1 MKMTF
6 LERLSNYL
14 YLLKLKNTKLEFFDE
29 IKAKNWIRNALQVAK
44 NYKKRSWTR
53 NELVKHIKQIRSQ
66 FPYQVEDYT
75 EAKRLYEQYNEVK
88 GHIDYD
94 KLLERLK
101 KGAVIYI
108 TKFTDRYPIK
118 GERYSEYSISV
129 SVGGD
134 DQIGRAI
141 KLYYDDKRDKVVCV
155 HSNKPNSIVF
165 YYDRDYIKQY
175 RFALKKEIRTF
186 WAVREQ
192 LLQLIRFRE
201 YLNEELRKVVNEI
214 YSL

>member
-66 FPYQVEDYT
+66 FPYRVESYT
-75 EAKRLYEQYNEVK
+75 EAKTLYEQYYEMK
-88 GHIDYD
+88 GYVDYD
-94 KLLERLK
+94 KLIERLK
-101 KGAVIYI
+101 KGAVIYL
-108 TKFTDRYPIK
+108 TKFIDRYPIK
-118 GERYSEYSISV
+118 GERYSEYSINV
-129 SVGGD
+129 SVGD
-134 DQIGRAI
+134 NQIGKAV
-141 KLYYDDKRDKVVCV
+141 KLYYDDKRDKIMCLY
-155 HSNKPNSIVF
+155 SNRLNSEFF
-165 YYDRDYIKQY
+165 YCNKDYIKQY

-192 LLQLIRFRE
+192 LLQLISFRE
-201 YLNEELRKVVNEI
+201 YLNEELRKVVSEI
-214 YSL
+214 SSL

>member
-66 FPYQVEDYT
+66 FPYRVESYT
-75 EAKRLYEQYNEVK
+75 EAKTLYEQYYEMK
-88 GHIDYD
+88 GYVDYD
-94 KLLERLK
+94 KLIERLK
-101 KGAVIYI
+101 KGAVIYL
-108 TKFTDRYPIK
+108 TKFTDKIPVKGKRYCEYFIDLRI
-118 GERYSEYSISV
+118 GSSE
-129 SVGGD
+129 
-134 DQIGRAI
+134 IGKAV
-141 KLYYDDKRDKVVCV
+141 KLYYDDKKDRIMFL
-155 HSNKPNSIVF
+155 HSNKLNSEPF
-165 YYDRDYIKQY
+165 YCNKDYIKQY
-175 RFALKKEIRTF
+175 RFAFKKEIRTF

-192 LLQLIRFRE
+192 LLQLISFRE
-201 YLNEELRKVVNEI
+201 YLNEELRKVVSEI
-214 YSL
+214 SSL